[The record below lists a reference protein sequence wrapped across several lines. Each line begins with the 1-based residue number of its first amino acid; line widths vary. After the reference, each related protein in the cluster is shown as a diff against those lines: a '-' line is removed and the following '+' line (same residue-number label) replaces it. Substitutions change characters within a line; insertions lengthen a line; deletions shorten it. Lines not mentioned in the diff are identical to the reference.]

1 MDKEMIPT
9 HVTNWKHIR
18 GSDFAMIETKLRPSR
33 QEALKRAKFSHHG
46 VGLPFWW
53 DKIPALFLWRARHLE
68 NTKRQ
73 LS

>member
-18 GSDFAMIETKLRPSR
+18 GSDFAMIETKLRLSR

-46 VGLPFWW
+46 VGLLFWW
-53 DKIPALFLWRARHLE
+53 DKVPALFLWRARHL
-68 NTKRQ
+68 
-73 LS
+73 